1 MTILP
6 RAVIRVG
13 SAAVLCA
20 VAAGCISSKG
30 GDPVEPYLA
39 ALVATEPVALGSDPA
54 DAERAR
60 AALDAFVAAL
70 ADYSA
75 ATIRERAVEL
85 YAPDAYFNDQ
95 IKELTGAAAIGDYL
109 ARSAEMLV
117 EPRIEVQGTASQG
130 GDHYV
135 RWLMTFRTEPDEP
148 PISARGITHVRFGA
162 DGKVIFH
169 ADFWDVSAAVWE
181 RLPVVGTV
189 IRKARA
195 RL

>member
-1 MTILP
+1 MPTVS
-6 RAVIRVG
+6 RAVIRVV
-13 SAAVLCA
+13 SVAVLCI
-20 VAAGCISSKG
+20 VAAGCASSRG

-39 ALVATEPVALGSDPA
+39 ALAATEPVALGADPA

-85 YAPDAYFNDQ
+85 YAPNAYFNDQ
-95 IKELTGAAAIGDYL
+95 IKELTGAVAIGDYL

-135 RWLMTFRTEPDEP
+135 RWLMTFRTEPDDP
-148 PISARGITHVRFGA
+148 LITARGITHVRFGA

-181 RLPVVGTV
+181 RVPVVGTV

>member
-1 MTILP
+1 MPTLM
-6 RAVIRVG
+6 RTVSRLL

-20 VAAGCISSKG
+20 VAAACASSKG
-30 GDPVEPYLA
+30 GDPIEPYLA
-39 ALVATEPVALGSDPA
+39 ALSATGPVALGAEPA
-54 DAERAR
+54 DGGRAR
-60 AALDAFVAAL
+60 AALDVFVAAL

-75 ATIRERAVEL
+75 ATIRQHALEL
-85 YAPDAYFNDQ
+85 YADDAYFNDQ
-95 IKELTGAAAIGDYL
+95 IKELTGAVAIGDYL
-109 ARSAEMLV
+109 ARSAEMLI
-117 EPRIEVQGTASQG
+117 EPRIEVQGAASVG
-130 GDHYV
+130 GDHYL
-135 RWLMTFRTEPDEP
+135 RWLMTFRTEPDDP